1 MITKTKPIKS
11 SKSSIS
17 PQFILFV
24 STVAV
29 IEPIMTIP
37 QAWTIWM
44 NKSAQDV
51 SLLSWSVFLIA
62 AAVWLVYGLKLKS
75 WPLIITSS
83 LWIVL
88 DLIVVVGIILY

>member
-1 MITKTKPIKS
+1 MVTKTKKLKH
-11 SKSSIS
+11 SKPSMS

-24 STVAV
+24 SIVAV

-37 QAWTIWM
+37 QAWTIWK

-51 SLLSWSVFLIA
+51 SLLSWSVFLIGA
-62 AAVWLVYGLKLKS
+62 LVWLVYGIKIKS
-75 WPLIITSS
+75 KPLIVTSS

-88 DLIVVVGIILY
+88 DSIVVLGIILY